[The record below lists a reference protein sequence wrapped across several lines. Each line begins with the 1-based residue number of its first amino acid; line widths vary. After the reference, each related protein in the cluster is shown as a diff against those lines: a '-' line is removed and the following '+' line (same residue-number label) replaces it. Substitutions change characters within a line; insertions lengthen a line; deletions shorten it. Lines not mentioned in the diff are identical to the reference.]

1 MKKTLIMVFAVLMI
15 MAVQGVAGTLTI
27 DRLPGTYS
35 GNGGEFNI
43 TIDITF
49 TKADGTSVTLDEYEF
64 QSFCIEKDE
73 YVTIPGTYNVTVNAN
88 EQAIGGGV
96 NTNSGDTLSVG
107 AAYLYSLFARGVL
120 QYYNYA
126 DGPNNVTSA
135 GNLQNALWMLEEEIS
150 LDTSNIYINYLLK
163 HGFTESSMVAN
174 ASYGQYGVY
183 VLNLGTSNQD
193 QLIYVPDGGLTV
205 MLLGLGIGGLTLISR
220 KLSL

>member
-35 GNGGEFNI
+35 GNGGEFNT

-88 EQAIGGGV
+88 EQAIGGV
-96 NTNSGDTLSVG
+96 
-107 AAYLYSLFARGVL
+107 
-120 QYYNYA
+120 
-126 DGPNNVTSA
+126 
-135 GNLQNALWMLEEEIS
+135 
-150 LDTSNIYINYLLK
+150 
-163 HGFTESSMVAN
+163 
-174 ASYGQYGVY
+174 
-183 VLNLGTSNQD
+183 
-193 QLIYVPDGGLTV
+193 
-205 MLLGLGIGGLTLISR
+205 
-220 KLSL
+220 